1 MSLLHLVADFVANPW
16 LIVLASVVLILASL
30 FLYLVY
36 SGLFSKVEISTREPV
51 HGALTIC
58 YKTGRGP
65 YKNTGTFT
73 LTLDLKH
80 SH

>member
-1 MSLLHLVADFVANPW
+1 MSLLSMTDWLANPW
-16 LIVLASVVLILASL
+16 LIVLTSVVLILAFL
-30 FLYLVY
+30 FSYLIY

-65 YKNTGTFT
+65 YKNTSKFAIVN
-73 LTLDLKH
+73 LP
-80 SH
+80 